1 MSANVIAQK
10 LKVNGTNEVNP
21 VIYKLER
28 EGRVHMAYRGGPSG
42 QRPHWSIGKSQ
53 RKFTQPS
60 ARTPPQKSPMKP
72 PTSQKPYYSRGHHS
86 PQHRGKPSHSHSS
99 LPSRGRG
106 MGLLGMRPPSS
117 TVGKQASKQKSPS
130 VAMETSSISQNNTSP
145 HSSFSLEEG
154 NQDNSVTMVNMDD
167 NIQEDEEDSLE
178 TPSDSSLL
186 IDEDGSGN
194 NNNKNNDVNK
204 DVNSNVNTEHR
215 SLLGS
220 DDVSISDEELRRRVF
235 DILKEKHMSMNAD
248 TLTKELDLPGVDRR
262 QVMMALKGL
271 EKEEMVVKVKT
282 SFPAEWRIN
291 EGDSTNS
298 SPLGSF
304 RDRSPLNCQ
313 RRYNS
318 QVSRPI
324 NTQPSVQTIHSQT
337 MTTDLAT
344 LTTNPTTLTTNLT
357 TMVPLMATTLMTT
370 PSGHEPLSPDPPG
383 YSSFTTHESSAEED
397 NHEMSKLDEAIN
409 RFCVGGSGNHDNSPS
424 KWPDALELNQTVMTP
439 NADITTDQSDM
450 DTNSQFVMG
459 VEVGI
464 ASDPMPLQTLLSQ
477 SLASM
482 SSVVGD
488 MSRNPI
494 SALHEICQKSKL
506 ELEFIDVRESGPPHE
521 KTFVVAVKFGQHYF
535 EAEAAQKKEAKRKA
549 ADLALQSL
557 QTSLPPDP
565 GDDDSCKPW
574 AAGPHNQSAI
584 SSDASFPDRVAA
596 LVHDKYSQLSCDLS
610 IAQPGRKVVAGFVMT
625 SPNCPNPTVV
635 AIGTGTRCIEGD
647 KLSLKGTVVHDSHAE
662 VVARRSLMR
671 FMYHQLHSHY
681 QKGESIFVLSSVH
694 PGKLEVREGVEFHL
708 YISTAPCGDGAQFS
722 RGEGDESERE
732 AVPVGHAHCP
742 TMKTKQQGLLRTK
755 MEGGQGTIPIKEG
768 GSIQTWDGIQLGGQL
783 RTMSCS
789 DKVCR
794 WNVVGFQGALL
805 SHLIT
810 PVYMSSLILGSLH
823 HHGHLSRAVCC
834 RVGGLVS
841 LPPGYRVNHPHLCGV
856 TGGDQMKRHTEK
868 TNNFSVNWCEGDEG
882 AELIDGGTGRPV
894 SLFTPTT
901 PIGQSRITKSSLF
914 GEFRKV
920 CLLSKREDL
929 MDHTVYKNAKES
941 SEEYNVSKKK
951 LFAELQDKGF
961 GQWMKKP
968 SEVDLFESPQ

>member
-1 MSANVIAQK
+1 
-10 LKVNGTNEVNP
+10 
-21 VIYKLER
+21 
-28 EGRVHMAYRGGPSG
+28 
-42 QRPHWSIGKSQ
+42 
-53 RKFTQPS
+53 
-60 ARTPPQKSPMKP
+60 
-72 PTSQKPYYSRGHHS
+72 
-86 PQHRGKPSHSHSS
+86 
-99 LPSRGRG
+99 
-106 MGLLGMRPPSS
+106 MR
-117 TVGKQASKQKSPS
+117 
-130 VAMETSSISQNNTSP
+130 
-145 HSSFSLEEG
+145 
-154 NQDNSVTMVNMDD
+154 
-167 NIQEDEEDSLE
+167 
-178 TPSDSSLL
+178 
-186 IDEDGSGN
+186 
-194 NNNKNNDVNK
+194 
-204 DVNSNVNTEHR
+204 
-215 SLLGS
+215 
-220 DDVSISDEELRRRVF
+220 
-235 DILKEKHMSMNAD
+235 
-248 TLTKELDLPGVDRR
+248 
-262 QVMMALKGL
+262 
-271 EKEEMVVKVKT
+271 
-282 SFPAEWRIN
+282 
-291 EGDSTNS
+291 
-298 SPLGSF
+298 
-304 RDRSPLNCQ
+304 
-313 RRYNS
+313 
-318 QVSRPI
+318 
-324 NTQPSVQTIHSQT
+324 
-337 MTTDLAT
+337 
-344 LTTNPTTLTTNLT
+344 
-357 TMVPLMATTLMTT
+357 
-370 PSGHEPLSPDPPG
+370 
-383 YSSFTTHESSAEED
+383 
-397 NHEMSKLDEAIN
+397 LDEAIN
-409 RFCVGGSGNHDNSPS
+409 RFCVGGSGNHDNNPS
-424 KWPDALELNQTVMTP
+424 KWPDAFELNQAVMTP

-450 DTNSQFVMG
+450 DTNSQSVMG

-464 ASDPMPLQTLLSQ
+464 GSNPLPLRPLLSQ
-477 SLASM
+477 SLASV

-488 MSRNPI
+488 MSRNPV

-535 EAEAAQKKEAKRKA
+535 EAEATQKKEAKRKA
-549 ADLALQSL
+549 ADLALQNL
-557 QTSLPPDP
+557 QTSHPPDP

-574 AAGPHNQSAI
+574 APAPHNQAI

-596 LVHDKYSQLSCDLS
+596 LVHEKYSQLSCDLS

-647 KLSLKGTVVHDSHAE
+647 KLSLEGTVVHDSHAE

-671 FMYHQLHSHY
+671 FMYRQLHSHY
-681 QKGESIFVLSSVH
+681 QKGASIFVPSSVQ
-694 PGKLEVREGVEFHL
+694 PGKLDVKKGVEFHL

-755 MEGGQGTIPIKEG
+755 MEGGQGTIPIKES

-794 WNVVGFQGALL
+794 WNVVGVQGALL
-805 SHLIT
+805 THLIT

-856 TGGDQMKRHTEK
+856 TGGDKMKRHTEK

-894 SLFTPTT
+894 SPSTPTT
-901 PIGQSRITKSSLF
+901 PIGQSRITKSHLF

-920 CLLSKREDL
+920 CMLSKREDL